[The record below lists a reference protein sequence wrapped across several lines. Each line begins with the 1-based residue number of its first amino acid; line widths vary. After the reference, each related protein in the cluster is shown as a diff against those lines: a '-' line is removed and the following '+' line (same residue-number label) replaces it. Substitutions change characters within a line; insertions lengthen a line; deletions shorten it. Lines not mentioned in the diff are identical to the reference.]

1 MRVLRDPESMGPGGP
16 GRAVTIGVFDGV
28 HLGHHAL
35 LRLVRELATVRGLES
50 AVVTF
55 DRHPAELVR
64 PGSEPKL
71 LTTLDQKLD
80 LLDAT
85 GLVDTCLV
93 ITFDETRRHESA
105 DDFVR
110 EILVAALHTRLVVVG
125 ADFHFGHR
133 RSGNVPFLETLGT
146 ELGFEVLGLGLVS
159 TPDGGQA
166 AGGAPP
172 YSSTRVRAVLAEGD
186 VAGAAQMLDRMHEV
200 IGTVEHGDGRG
211 AELGFPTANLA
222 VPSSTCLPADGVYAG
237 TFIADDGVERAAAL
251 SVGRRPTFYEEGG
264 LRLLEAHLIDFEG
277 DLYGQ
282 RARVR
287 FAERLRG
294 QERFD
299 SVDDL
304 VERMRGDVAATRSV
318 LGLSEPPA

>member
-1 MRVLRDPESMGPGGP
+1 MRVVRDRASLEPDGP

-28 HLGHHAL
+28 HLGHRAL

-55 DRHPAELVR
+55 DRHPAELAR

-71 LTTLDQKLD
+71 LTALDQKLD

-93 ITFDETRRHESA
+93 ITFDENRRHESA
-105 DDFVR
+105 DNFVR
-110 EILVAALHTRLVVVG
+110 EMLVAALHARLVVVG

-133 RSGNVPFLETLGT
+133 RSGSVAFLETLGS

-159 TPDGGQA
+159 APDGEQA
-166 AGGAPP
+166 AGNIPP

-186 VAGAAQMLDRMHEV
+186 VDEAAEMLGRRHEV
-200 IGTVEHGDGRG
+200 IGRVQRGDGRG
-211 AELGFPTANLA
+211 HDLGFPTANVA
-222 VPSSTCLPADGVYAG
+222 VSDRICLPADGVYAG
-237 TFIADDGVERAAAL
+237 TFTGVDGVERAAAL
-251 SVGRRPTFYEEGG
+251 SVGRRPTFYEAGG
-264 LRLLEAHLIDFEG
+264 LRILEAHLLDYDG

-282 RARVR
+282 VARVR
-287 FAERLRG
+287 FAERIRG
-294 QERFD
+294 QERFER
-299 SVDDL
+299 VEDL
-304 VERMRGDVAATRSV
+304 VVRMAEDVGATRV
-318 LGLSEPPA
+318 ALGVPPHD